1 MRKINIFNFLD
12 KKVGNADYKILIA
25 KAKEK
30 AAFRELAIHIAVSYI
45 ANALSK
51 CEFKTYENGE
61 EVKGETYY
69 KLNVRP
75 NPNENSSQFIH
86 HFIEKYYY
94 NEKGAL
100 IVNHN
105 GGMYV
110 ADNFDFDESNPLK
123 PYVYKAVTF
132 GSTDIKRPF
141 MRKDVVH
148 LRLDNNDV
156 KSLVE
161 AVDIEYGE
169 VISLAMQAF
178 KRTNGKKYKLI
189 LDQFQAGDPK
199 FKENYENVLKGQ
211 LKEFLESDGNAIFPK
226 YSGIDLLE
234 FSTDTPTNSADI
246 LAVRKE
252 IFDVTAQGF
261 HIPLPMMYGNITNMN
276 EIVKVFLAFCIDP
289 IADMISEEFTGQT
302 YGFEGWANG
311 NYIQVDTSRINHV
324 DLFEV
329 ADKVDKLISSGTLCI
344 DEVRPH
350 LNFNP
355 LDTDWSRAHFIT
367 KNYDLAVDVMNGK
380 RGGEKE

>member
-1 MRKINIFNFLD
+1 MRKFNLFNFMD
-12 KKVGNADYKILIA
+12 KKVGKAEFEILIA

-51 CEFKTYENGE
+51 CEFKTFENGK

-86 HFIEKYYY
+86 HFVEKYYY
-94 NEKGAL
+94 SEKGAL
-100 IVNHN
+100 IVHYN
-105 GGMYV
+105 GNMYV
-110 ADNFDFDESNPLK
+110 ADSFDLDESNPLK
-123 PYVYKAVTF
+123 PYVYKSVVF
-132 GSTDIKRPF
+132 GSTDARRSF
-141 MRKDVVH
+141 ARKDVVH
-148 LRLDNNDV
+148 IRLDNKDV
-156 KSLVE
+156 KSLID

-189 LDQFQAGDPK
+189 LDQFNAGDPN
-199 FKENYENVLKGQ
+199 FKKQYEEVIEAQ
-211 LKEFLESDGNAIFPK
+211 LKEFIESDGGVYTK
-226 YSGIDLLE
+226 YNGVDLQE
-234 FSTDTPTNSADI
+234 FSTANPTSSADI
-246 LAVRKE
+246 IGVRKE

-261 HIPLPMMYGNITNMN
+261 QIPLPMMYGNITNMN

-289 IADMISEEFTGQT
+289 IADMVSEEFTGQT
-302 YGFEGWANG
+302 YGFEGWSKG

-329 ADKVDKLISSGTLCI
+329 ADKVDKLIASGVCCI

-355 LDTDWSRAHFIT
+355 LNTDFSKAHFIT

>member
-1 MRKINIFNFLD
+1 MRKYNIFNFLD
-12 KKVGNADYKILIA
+12 KKVRDAEFDILIA

-30 AAFRELAIHIAVSYI
+30 AAFRELAIYIAVSYI

-51 CEFKTYENGE
+51 CEFKTYKNGK
-61 EVKGETYY
+61 EVKDETYY
-69 KLNVRP
+69 KLNIRP

-86 HFIEKYYY
+86 HFIEQYYY
-94 NEKGAL
+94 NKKGAL

-105 GGMYV
+105 NGMYV
-110 ADNFDFDESNPLK
+110 ADSFDYDESNPLK
-123 PYVYKAVTF
+123 PFIYKTVTF
-132 GSTDIKRPF
+132 GSTDLKRPF
-141 MRKDVVH
+141 MRKDVLH
-148 LRLDNNDV
+148 LRLDDKDV
-156 KSLVE
+156 KALVD

-169 VISLAMQAF
+169 VISLAMQSF
-178 KRTNGKKYKLI
+178 KRTNGKKYKLM
-189 LDQFQAGDPK
+189 LDQYQAGDPN
-199 FKENYENVLKGQ
+199 FKKTYEEVLKVQ
-211 LKEFLESDGNAIFPK
+211 LKEFIDSEGGVYPK
-226 YSGIDLLE
+226 YSGIDLQE
-234 FSTDTPTNSADI
+234 FSTATPTSSADI

-289 IADMISEEFTGQT
+289 LADMISEEFTGQT
-302 YGFEGWANG
+302 YGFDGWAKG

-329 ADKVDKLISSGTLCI
+329 ADKVDKLVSSGVCCI

-355 LDTDWSRAHFIT
+355 LNTDFSTAHFIT
-367 KNYDLAVDVMNGK
+367 KNYDLAVDVMAGK

>member
-1 MRKINIFNFLD
+1 MRKYNIFNFLD
-12 KKVGNADYKILIA
+12 RKVGKAEYEILIA

-51 CEFKTYENGE
+51 CEFKTYENGK

-86 HFIEKYYY
+86 HFVEKYYY
-94 NEKGAL
+94 GEQGAL
-100 IVNHN
+100 IVHHN
-105 GGMYV
+105 GNMYV
-110 ADNFDFDESNPLK
+110 ADSFDLDESNPLK
-123 PYVYKAVTF
+123 PYVYKSVIF
-132 GSTDIKRPF
+132 GSTDLRRTLS
-141 MRKDVVH
+141 RKDVVH
-148 LRLDNNDV
+148 IRLDNKDV
-156 KSLVE
+156 KSLID

-189 LDQFQAGDPK
+189 LDQFNAGDAN
-199 FKENYENVLKGQ
+199 FKKQYDEVIKTQ
-211 LKEFLESDGNAIFPK
+211 LKEFIESDGGVYTK
-226 YSGIDLLE
+226 YSGVDLQE
-234 FSTDTPTNSADI
+234 FSTANPTSSADI
-246 LAVRKE
+246 IGVRKE

-261 HIPLPMMYGNITNMN
+261 QIPLPMMYGNITNMN

-289 IADMISEEFTGQT
+289 IADMVSEEFTGQT
-302 YGFEGWANG
+302 YGFEGWSKG

-329 ADKVDKLISSGTLCI
+329 ADKVDKLVASGVCCI

-355 LDTDWSRAHFIT
+355 LNTDFSKAHFIT
-367 KNYDLAVDVMNGK
+367 KNYDLAVDVMKGK
-380 RGGEKE
+380 RGGETE